1 MSHGDER
8 GSERCGQVAKVRGM
22 ERSNNNRR
30 TIEWQLNKLKT
41 KEIFLR
47 NQSCI
52 SKISTKEVGASYTL
66 RIDNALVIMNLIAL
80 KFG

>member
-1 MSHGDER
+1 MSHGEER
-8 GSERCGQVAKVRGM
+8 GSERCGQVAKVRGV

-47 NQSCI
+47 NQSSIC
-52 SKISTKEVGASYTL
+52 KILTKKVGASYTL
-66 RIDNALVIMNLIAL
+66 VIMNQIAVSL
-80 KFG
+80 VEIR